1 MNQFDNGI
9 DFQNNQTTKNKKS
22 ILQKTWVWVTF
33 AGIFW
38 SIFIFLTI
46 IANSDSKKEKIDS
59 DTKLVSTTENT
70 SSDKKDTPKPEEK
83 VSKKEDEKS
92 ETSETKNSDSSSEKA
107 MTVDYKTLFQ
117 DYEDNPIAADQKYR
131 YKKLRVSG
139 QIKKIDREIMQHP
152 YVSFAVKDYFG
163 DVTLYFSRDE
173 EPKITKLK
181 KGQKITVEGKC
192 DGLRLGN
199 VHLSDCTLVE

>member
-1 MNQFDNGI
+1 MNQFDYGL
-9 DFQNNQTTKNKKS
+9 DSQNEQPPKNKKS
-22 ILQKTWVWVTF
+22 LFQKTWLWVIF

-38 SIFIFLTI
+38 SVIMI
-46 IANSDSKKEKIDS
+46 ISSNNSKKDKNDNN
-59 DTKLVSTTENT
+59 TTPVSTTENI
-70 SSDKKDTPKPEEK
+70 SSDKKDTPNTEEK
-83 VSKKEDEKS
+83 VSEKENEKA
-92 ETSETKNSDSSSEKA
+92 ETLEIKNSNNDNEKA
-107 MTVDYKTLFQ
+107 ITVDYKTLFQ

-139 QIKKIDREIMQHP
+139 KIKKIDREIMQHP

-199 VHLSDCTLVE
+199 VHLSDCVLVK